1 MALIEIDALPSYI
14 AWWIFPW
21 QTHTNPK
28 LAGIFRFQELGLQI
42 VLDLHGCPGGESPEA
57 AAAQHR
63 HVGMGV
69 FWQPECVGGYP
80 PSYKLVY
87 KPYS

>member
-1 MALIEIDALPSYI
+1 MTKPFFWL
-14 AWWIFPW
+14 
-21 QTHTNPK
+21 
-28 LAGIFRFQELGLQI
+28 GIFRFQELGLQI

-69 FWQPECVGGYP
+69 FPQPECVGGYP